1 MRDLCAQLKTSKAV
15 LLQLPACPSTVLGS
29 FPSPSDKP
37 GEWAVI
43 FGSDSDSLF
52 NFSSSFRRFFR
63 CSSVPI
69 YMVNLQV

>member
-29 FPSPSDKP
+29 FPSLLINLVNGPLF
-37 GEWAVI
+37 

-52 NFSSSFRRFFR
+52 NFPVLLDAFFAA
-63 CSSVPI
+63 
-69 YMVNLQV
+69 LQSRYTW